1 MTDNTLEEK
10 ASRLIG
16 EYRMLDHG
24 QTVTVGISGGADS
37 VCLLFLLSEWK
48 EKYGISL
55 RAVHVLHGIRGKEAR
70 EDAAFAEKICRSLCV
85 PFRLIEVDIPALAKE
100 KGWSLEEAGHY
111 ERDRIFREEE
121 TDRIA
126 LAHHA
131 EDHAETVLFHL
142 IRGSGMAGL
151 SGIPPVNGRVIR
163 PLLTARRAEIED
175 YLIRRGIG
183 WRTDQTNSDLAF
195 ARNRLRL
202 RVLPEAEQINEKA
215 VEHICKAAESLARE
229 DRYLQKIADAEYEK
243 YIERKNGGTRAL
255 SLSAFKTCDPVILSR
270 IIRKMLE
277 ENTGSLKDLSRLHIE
292 QILKLS
298 EMRSGKS
305 FDLPGEL
312 TAVREFDHIVIR
324 KRKNTDYPKDEEN
337 LRERI
342 IRVEEILQSREKTV
356 LPDGNTVTA
365 RILSL
370 SERPLSEYTKNEAY
384 TKCFDYDKINDTAL
398 FRTRRSG
405 DRIGIRGGTKKLKDV
420 LIEDRIPESG
430 RNRIFLLS
438 DGNRI
443 MWIPGGRMGEEYKIT
458 ETTKR
463 VLEIRMEVSHE

>member
-1 MTDNTLEEK
+1 MTENTLEEK
-10 ASRLIG
+10 AARLIG
-16 EYRMLDHG
+16 EYRMLEHG

-55 RAVHVLHGIRGKEAR
+55 RAVHILHGIRGEEAL

-85 PFRLIEVDIPALAKE
+85 PFRQVEVDVPALAKE
-100 KGWSLEEAGHY
+100 KGWSLEEAGHHARY
-111 ERDRIFREEE
+111 RIFREEE

-163 PLLTARRAEIED
+163 PLLTVRRAEIED
-175 YLIRRGIG
+175 YLKSRGIG
-183 WRTDQTNSDLAF
+183 WRTDQTNSDLSF

-202 RVLPEAEQINEKA
+202 RILPEAEQINEKA
-215 VEHICKAAESLARE
+215 VEHICKAAESLAEE
-229 DRYLQKIADAEYEK
+229 DRYLRKTADEEYVKYVEK
-243 YIERKNGGTRAL
+243 KNGTTVL

-270 IIRKMLE
+270 IVRKMLE
-277 ENTGSLKDLSRLHIE
+277 ESTGSLKDVSRLHIE
-292 QILKLS
+292 QILMLS
-298 EMRSGKS
+298 EMTSGKS

-312 TAVREFDHIVIR
+312 TAEREFDHIVIR
-324 KRKNTDYPKDEEN
+324 KREN
-337 LRERI
+337 MDFARDGEDIRDKI
-342 IRVEEILQSREKTV
+342 IYLEEILQSREKKV
-356 LPDGNTVTA
+356 LPDGNAVTA
-365 RILSL
+365 RILSV

-384 TKCFDYDKINDTAL
+384 TKCFDYDKIVGTAL

-420 LIEDRIPESG
+420 LIEDRIPESV

-443 MWIPGGRMGEEYKIT
+443 MWIPGARMGEDYKIT
-458 ETTKR
+458 ETTKK